1 MALIPG
7 EARALADYLAA
18 TATALAVREH
28 TQAEHDEVHTA
39 RVGMPLRLSA
49 HMLGCVESKP
59 AQHARAD

>member
-28 TQAEHDEVHTA
+28 TQAEHDEVHRTRGNTTA
-39 RVGMPLRLSA
+39 FVST
-49 HMLGCVESKP
+49 
-59 AQHARAD
+59 HARLR